1 MALITNLASGQRAGF
16 ARGSKTPWLLP
27 AAAVRGGLG
36 VLAAL
41 ILLEAASRSGLLPAQ
56 YFPPVSL
63 TFLQLLH
70 ELTQATLWV
79 AVGQTMAGWAAG
91 LLLAVVV
98 AVPAG
103 LLIGSVKPL
112 FHASRIVVEFLRPI
126 PSVALVPL
134 AVLVF
139 GAGLEM
145 KVFLVVFACTWPLL
159 FQTMYGVRD
168 VDPTVLATARV
179 YGLPAHARFVKV
191 VLPSAMPYI
200 ATGLRISAAIGLIL
214 AVTAEIVVGAP
225 GIGRL
230 ILDAQSVNAT
240 TTMYALVAVTGLLG
254 LLINLLVRLIEKR
267 VLAWHVSVRGVTL

>member
-1 MALITNLASGQRAGF
+1 MALTTDASVAPRTGPARTTTPWRPPPAV
-16 ARGSKTPWLLP
+16 ARG
-27 AAAVRGGLG
+27 ALG
-36 VLAAL
+36 VLTAL
-41 ILLEAASRSGLLPAQ
+41 ALLEAASRSGFLPAQ
-56 YFPPVSL
+56 YFPPVS
-63 TFLQLLH
+63 
-70 ELTQATLWV
+70 ATLAQLVRESAQPTLWT
-79 AVGQTMAGWAAG
+79 AIGQTMSGWALG
-91 LLLAVVV
+91 LLIAVAV

-103 LLIGSVKPL
+103 VLIGSIKPL

-139 GAGLEM
+139 GAGLQM
-145 KVFLVVFACTWPLL
+145 KVFLVAFASTWPLL

-168 VDPTVLATARV
+168 VDPTILATARV
-179 YGLPAHARFVKV
+179 YGLPARARFVKV

-225 GIGRL
+225 GLGRL
-230 ILDAQSVNAT
+230 ILDAQSVNAL

-254 LLINLLVRLIEKR
+254 LLINLVVRLVEKR
-267 VLAWHVSVRGVTL
+267 VLAWHVSVRGATR